1 MTPKA
6 GTLPVSRLSSSFHSL
21 HLDLLLHL
29 LLTQYARTY
38 LLRRTAPNKS
48 PILLHNLPEKM
59 TDPESPIGQQPTA
72 APDAEQHPVEPM
84 ATNDQPEQPDQQHQ
98 HQQLL
103 AGQSVD
109 DNGAGTSQQQPQAHT
124 PPPFQPLFT
133 LVTDTTSRATQH
145 PRVHYIFSDDDPD
158 ILTEALAQYSQQ
170 NEQQARLQQQQQRH
184 IPVKGPSPSGSSSNK
199 PLPRT
204 SSPAPPPLLTDR
216 AIVLDLVPK
225 SSTPSSGGGGGGGD
239 DPVAATTSTTISSI
253 SSRYE
258 VAWASSL
265 SADWAVVSAKIS
277 AMPDDDAARSGAG
290 SAQDEYDTGGSAQV
304 PQQQRLMLHI
314 EGVDA
319 TVGIPT
325 TTTAAANQRTRK
337 TSAATRRPSL
347 GDRDLRLSSGSAN
360 SGDKGIQQQTAA
372 REDYNVIVD
381 EFGKRMVVLRKVLDA
396 GMERQR
402 KVATTTTVATT
413 ESGGGHHEVPNAPA
427 ADDDDDDTQQ
437 QQQDPP
443 KRQPTDR
450 STQQLSS
457 NDGGAGAMGD

>member
-1 MTPKA
+1 
-6 GTLPVSRLSSSFHSL
+6 
-21 HLDLLLHL
+21 
-29 LLTQYARTY
+29 
-38 LLRRTAPNKS
+38 
-48 PILLHNLPEKM
+48 M
-59 TDPESPIGQQPTA
+59 TDPEFTIEQQPTV
-72 APDAEQHPVEPM
+72 APDAEQQPVEPM
-84 ATNDQPEQPDQQHQ
+84 ATDAQPEQPDQQHQ
-98 HQQLL
+98 YQQLL
-103 AGQSVD
+103 AEQTVD
-109 DNGAGTSQQQPQAHT
+109 DNSAGTSQQQQQAPT
-124 PPPFQPLFT
+124 PPPFHPLFT
-133 LVTDTTSRATQH
+133 LVTDTTSRATHH

-170 NEQQARLQQQQQRH
+170 NEQQTRLQQQQQRH

-204 SSPAPPPLLTDR
+204 SSPVTPPLSTDR
-216 AIVLDLVPK
+216 AIILDLVPK
-225 SSTPSSGGGGGGGD
+225 SITPSSGGGGGGGGD
-239 DPVAATTSTTISSI
+239 DPIVATTSTTISSI
-253 SSRYE
+253 SSQYE

-290 SAQDEYDTGGSAQV
+290 SAPDEYDAGGSAQA

-319 TVGIPT
+319 TAGVPT
-325 TTTAAANQRTRK
+325 TTTTAAAANQRTRK

-360 SGDKGIQQQTAA
+360 SGDKGIQQQAAA

-402 KVATTTTVATT
+402 KVATTTTTATT
-413 ESGGGHHEVPNAPA
+413 ESGGGYHEVPNAPA
-427 ADDDDDDTQQ
+427 ADDDNTQQ

-450 STQQLSS
+450 PTQQLSS
-457 NDGGAGAMGD
+457 NDGGARAMGD